1 MANVYLL
8 WTSFFDCEKGK
19 RNEMRNSHSRR
30 YVSEHER
37 NQSTCMKIDSGS
49 RRCTENAVSFITSQC
64 FCFFLTISRNDTV
77 GHLRNFGDYEYW
89 SWIWSLERCH
99 NKIIRTACMNV
110 GGEEPHVY
118 LLVISDVR
126 REPERNQRNREYVYF
141 TFWKVCL
148 LDNWGSCRTLTT
160 MNMDSVAALLIFSL
174 WIFWYLIF
182 IYCEI

>member
-1 MANVYLL
+1 MNI
-8 WTSFFDCEKGK
+8 FFWLREGKEEWDEKLAQQEICVRTWK
-19 RNEMRNSHSRR
+19 EPIYMYENRFRFKTVHW
-30 YVSEHER
+30 ER
-37 NQSTCMKIDSGS
+37 CVFPNQP
-49 RRCTENAVSFITSQC
+49 VFLV
-64 FCFFLTISRNDTV
+64 FLTISRNDTV
-77 GHLRNFGDYEYW
+77 GRLRNFGDYEYW
-89 SWIWSLERCH
+89 SWIWSLERYH

-160 MNMDSVAALLIFSL
+160 MNTDSVAALLIFSL